1 MMTGCHALAF
11 RLSRR
16 KLDARSPRVRH
27 DGRVDGGR
35 PSRDV
40 VLLFATRSLRMF
52 GYGFLAVVLVLY
64 LEAIGFNGAEVG
76 LLLGLTLLGD
86 AAISLLLTTRA
97 DRFGRRRTLFLG
109 SLLMVGAGVVF
120 AGSSAFPVL
129 LVAATLG
136 VLSPS
141 GNEVGPFLAIEQAS
155 LSQLVDAR
163 GRTTLFARYQVVGSV
178 ATACGS
184 LAAGVVT
191 QAALQAGFVPVDS
204 FRVVIIGY
212 AIVGVAMAFVFPLLS
227 RAVEVPATAAGIVVP
242 TTRLGL
248 HKSRGIVAR
257 LSALFALDAFGG
269 GFVMQ
274 GFIAFW
280 LTAQFGADPAQVGAI
295 LFAANILAAV
305 SALAAG
311 PLAAR
316 FGLIR
321 TMVYTHLP
329 SNVLLILVPFMP
341 TLELAVALLLVRF
354 SISQM
359 DVPTRQSYTIA
370 VVDPDERSA
379 AAGVTGIARSLGVAA
394 SPLIAGPL
402 YLGASFAGAPFVIGG
417 SIKIVYDLLLYRAFS
432 SVPPP
437 EERPPGRT

>member
-1 MMTGCHALAF
+1 
-11 RLSRR
+11 
-16 KLDARSPRVRH
+16 
-27 DGRVDGGR
+27 
-35 PSRDV
+35 
-40 VLLFATRSLRMF
+40 MF

-109 SLLMVGAGVVF
+109 SLLMVGAGIVF
-120 AGSSAFPVL
+120 AGSTAFPVL

-163 GRTTLFARYQVVGSV
+163 GRTSLFARYQVVGSV

-191 QAALQAGFVPVDS
+191 QAALDAGFVPVDS
-204 FRVVIIGY
+204 FRFVIVGY
-212 AIVGVAMAFVFPLLS
+212 AVVGVAMAFVFPLLS
-227 RAVEVPATAAGIVVP
+227 RAVEVPATTAVP
-242 TTRLGL
+242 GVSGPRTRLGL

-269 GFVMQ
+269 GFVIQ

-280 LTAQFGADPAQVGAI
+280 LTAQFGADPGQIGAI

-321 TMVYTHLP
+321 TMVFTHLP

-394 SPLIAGPL
+394 APLIAAPL
-402 YLGASFAGAPFVIGG
+402 YLGTAFAGAPFVIGG

-437 EERPPGRT
+437 EERQPGSA

>member
-1 MMTGCHALAF
+1 
-11 RLSRR
+11 
-16 KLDARSPRVRH
+16 
-27 DGRVDGGR
+27 VDGDR

-120 AGSSAFPVL
+120 AGSTAFPVL

-163 GRTTLFARYQVVGSV
+163 GRTSLFARYQVVGSV
-178 ATACGS
+178 ATASGS
-184 LAAGVVT
+184 LAAGAVT
-191 QAALQAGFVPVDS
+191 QAALDAGFAPADS

-212 AIVGVAMAFVFPLLS
+212 AVVGVAMAFVFPLLS
-227 RAVEVPATAAGIVVP
+227 RAVEVPAAAVPGVARP

-321 TMVYTHLP
+321 TMVFTHLP

-341 TLELAVALLLVRF
+341 TLELAVALLLIRF

-402 YLGASFAGAPFVIGG
+402 YLSTAFAGSPFVIGG

-437 EERPPGRT
+437 EERQPGST

>member
-1 MMTGCHALAF
+1 M
-11 RLSRR
+11 
-16 KLDARSPRVRH
+16 
-27 DGRVDGGR
+27 

-163 GRTTLFARYQVVGSV
+163 GRTLLFARYQVVGSV

-184 LAAGVVT
+184 LAAGAVT
-191 QAALQAGFVPVDS
+191 QAALDAGFLPADS

-212 AIVGVAMAFVFPLLS
+212 AVVGVAMAFVFPLLS
-227 RAVEVPATAAGIVVP
+227 RAVEVPAAAVPGVARP

-321 TMVYTHLP
+321 TMVFTHLP

-341 TLELAVALLLVRF
+341 TLELAVALLLIRF

-402 YLGASFAGAPFVIGG
+402 YLSTAFTGSPFVIGG

-437 EERPPGRT
+437 EERQPRSA